1 MCALFDAARAG
12 DAERLEA
19 LLASAE
25 FDVNARDDLGRSA
38 LALAVEAR
46 AERCAALLC
55 RAGADAR
62 APLSAVTSAKVLARA
77 VELKLPNL
85 VAILLEHGAGIQG
98 DPALKRTA
106 VHISALANSDEC
118 LRRLLDAEPGASLLQ
133 DAEGSTAAH
142 FAARHGNPA
151 AVGRHAA
158 PHRRRVGS
166 EAAIE
171 ALLNAG
177 ADPAAMNR
185 AGRTPLHTA
194 AASGFAP
201 CVRRLLDSGRV
212 NPAARDHEGAT
223 AIRLAAAGQHAECVA
238 LLSEAAVPE
247 GSGRWSLSDELFRTG
262 RELLAP
268 GSDTRSARPSFR
280 PLLAAALHDGSP
292 ACAQRAEALF
302 SDLQARPRPLLP
314 PRSRPAPAPPD
325 ARPARQAAVAA
336 VQAEPAQLTWY
347 PERLENILCALAA
360 FWAAAVDP
368 SAPAGAAGAPGA
380 GDDEADEPAPLTAPP
395 AAPFPRPSP
404 LPELAAALV
413 EFVRRIAPW
422 LTDLAERDRRLY
434 PGCLGF
440 LLAFDD
446 PSALPLKRL
455 WLLDLIRRANMPLG
469 GGAPPAAGVVTRVAP
484 SVTAAEREASLTA
497 ALPVA
502 PPGTAAAIAAAA
514 AALGPAALGAGA
526 TGARPGP
533 ERQRSVST
541 GGRPLYSGLLPAAG
555 DSDEDELERPRAPA
569 RSSGGGRLEGAA
581 ASAAPRPPRPPPRR
595 RRVVDESDES
605 EGSSDEEEE
614 GRASPAPPRQ
624 RTLSGSAVEDRGAA
638 ATRALAS
645 ALARIS
651 PAGPAPPRCRP
662 PAARSA
668 CPSSA
673 AVLED
678 AVEKFGGDRG
688 LEILRSPA
696 GVDLRFA
703 GEQGEGAG
711 VFREFLRLLCGAAAN
726 PRALLFRSED
736 GGVTFAASPAS
747 SILGDAEGQYVVVGR
762 LLGFALAAS
771 FTAPLPL
778 ALPVRKALLGV
789 PHRPSD
795 LVSIAPEVYKS
806 LVEVA
811 EGPPGLAESLG
822 LTFVATEDEPFP
834 EEVELLPGGAEL
846 PVTDANRG
854 QYVRLFCEWR
864 CLGRVREQ
872 VAALCR
878 GFREIVPGRVL
889 DRVRGLLSPQD
900 LDALLCGTRAIDVD
914 DWQAN
919 TQYAGG
925 YHAASPEVLL
935 FWRMVREGMDHRH
948 RAELLHFVTGS
959 SAVPVGGFG
968 RLCGPHGPAPFT
980 IMASEAG
987 SSSLPTAHTCFHLL
1001 RLPRYAS
1008 LEHMATQFSIALSHG
1023 SGGGFQ
1029 FI

>member
-151 AVGRHAA
+151 SLLRILEADPSAA
-158 PHRRRVGS
+158 NAAAEPSADMPLHTAAAWGS

-314 PRSRPAPAPPD
+314 PPLPPPLPPRLTRAPP
-325 ARPARQAAVAA
+325 RQAAVAA

-368 SAPAGAAGAPGA
+368 SAPAGATG
-380 GDDEADEPAPLTAPP
+380 
-395 AAPFPRPSP
+395 
-404 LPELAAALV
+404 
-413 EFVRRIAPW
+413 
-422 LTDLAERDRRLY
+422 
-434 PGCLGF
+434 
-440 LLAFDD
+440 
-446 PSALPLKRL
+446 SALNLRGYGTRTGSALNLNAARSK
-455 WLLDLIRRANMPLG
+455 ANLTRVPLG
-469 GGAPPAAGVVTRVAP
+469 SIV
-484 SVTAAEREASLTA
+484 
-497 ALPVA
+497 
-502 PPGTAAAIAAAA
+502 
-514 AALGPAALGAGA
+514 
-526 TGARPGP
+526 
-533 ERQRSVST
+533 
-541 GGRPLYSGLLPAAG
+541 
-555 DSDEDELERPRAPA
+555 
-569 RSSGGGRLEGAA
+569 AA
-581 ASAAPRPPRPPPRR
+581 AS
-595 RRVVDESDES
+595 
-605 EGSSDEEEE
+605 
-614 GRASPAPPRQ
+614 
-624 RTLSGSAVEDRGAA
+624 T
-638 ATRALAS
+638 AS
-645 ALARIS
+645 AR
-651 PAGPAPPRCRP
+651 R
-662 PAARSA
+662 AAR
-668 CPSSA
+668 A
-673 AVLED
+673 AHVAD
-678 AVEKFGGDRG
+678 PAV
-688 LEILRSPA
+688 
-696 GVDLRFA
+696 
-703 GEQGEGAG
+703 
-711 VFREFLRLLCGAAAN
+711 
-726 PRALLFRSED
+726 
-736 GGVTFAASPAS
+736 GGVLQFHELMYIRHPAS
-747 SILGDAEGQYVVVGR
+747 
-762 LLGFALAAS
+762 
-771 FTAPLPL
+771 
-778 ALPVRKALLGV
+778 
-789 PHRPSD
+789 
-795 LVSIAPEVYKS
+795 
-806 LVEVA
+806 
-811 EGPPGLAESLG
+811 
-822 LTFVATEDEPFP
+822 
-834 EEVELLPGGAEL
+834 
-846 PVTDANRG
+846 
-854 QYVRLFCEWR
+854 
-864 CLGRVREQ
+864 CL
-872 VAALCR
+872 
-878 GFREIVPGRVL
+878 
-889 DRVRGLLSPQD
+889 
-900 LDALLCGTRAIDVD
+900 
-914 DWQAN
+914 
-919 TQYAGG
+919 
-925 YHAASPEVLL
+925 
-935 FWRMVREGMDHRH
+935 
-948 RAELLHFVTGS
+948 
-959 SAVPVGGFG
+959 
-968 RLCGPHGPAPFT
+968 
-980 IMASEAG
+980 
-987 SSSLPTAHTCFHLL
+987 
-1001 RLPRYAS
+1001 
-1008 LEHMATQFSIALSHG
+1008 
-1023 SGGGFQ
+1023 
-1029 FI
+1029 